1 MAVAI
6 PNFIPE
12 LWSSEILVPLRN
24 GLVYASA
31 DVSNR
36 DYEGFIRSRGDT
48 VHILSIDDVTIRS
61 YTAHGTISW
70 EVLSDDDR
78 TLVIDQADYF
88 AFKVDDIEKAQAIPG
103 FIEAAAETAARGLAE
118 EVDTYVSGLMVDAV
132 DQTGN
137 DLGLIAVDISDNT
150 AYTSLLLALRAEL
163 NANGVPA
170 AGRWVVVPTA
180 VYGALL
186 SDNRFIDAAAG
197 GSTAP
202 LREGFVGR
210 AAGFDIYESQTVPQ
224 PTAGTYHVLAGHK
237 MATTFA
243 DQIPFTGG
251 DRVESIRLENQFGD
265 GVRGLHLYGAKVV
278 RPEALALA
286 SVTVAA

>member
-12 LWSSEILVPLRN
+12 VWSSEILLPLRN
-24 GLVYASA
+24 MLVYGGEGIT
-31 DVSNR
+31 NR
-36 DYEGFIRSRGDT
+36 DYQGDIARAGDT
-48 VHILSIDDVTIRS
+48 VHILSIADPTIRS

-70 EVLSDDDR
+70 ETLDDDDR
-78 TLVIDQADYF
+78 TLVVDQADYF
-88 AFKVDDIEKAQAIPG
+88 AFKVDDIETAQAIPG
-103 FIEAAAETAARGLAE
+103 FIPAASAGAARGLAE
-118 EVDTYVSGLMVDAV
+118 EVDTYISGLMVDAV
-132 DQTGN
+132 DQGAQ
-137 DLGLIAVDISDNT
+137 DLGLIAVDISDNS
-150 AYTSLLLALRAEL
+150 AWALLLALRAEL
-163 NANGVPA
+163 NSNGVPA

-186 SDNRFIDAAAG
+186 ADNRFLDASAS
-197 GSTAP
+197 GSDQA

-210 AAGFDIYESQTVPQ
+210 AAGFDVFESQTVPE
-224 PTAGTYHVLAGHK
+224 PTAGTYHVLAGHR

-243 DQIPFTGG
+243 DSIPIDF
-251 DRVESIRLENQFGD
+251 VESIRLENQFGD
-265 GVRGLHLYGAKVV
+265 GVRGLHVYGAKVV

>member
-12 LWSSEILVPLRN
+12 LWSANILVPLRT
-24 GLVYASA
+24 GLVYASP

-36 DYEGFIRSRGDT
+36 DYEGDIRSRGDT
-48 VHILSIDDVTIRS
+48 VHILSIADVTIRD

-103 FIEAAAETAARGLAE
+103 FVDAATVTAARGLAE
-118 EVDTYVSGLMVDAV
+118 EVDDYVSGLMVAAV
-132 DQTGN
+132 NATAN
-137 DLGLIAVDISDNT
+137 DLGLIAVDISDNS
-150 AYTSLLLALRAEL
+150 AYALLLALRAEM

-186 SDNRFIDAAAG
+186 SDPRFVDASAS
-197 GSTAP
+197 GSTEA

-210 AAGFDIYESQTVPQ
+210 AAGFDIYESQSVPE
-224 PTAGTYHVLAGHK
+224 PTAGTYHVIAGHK

-251 DRVESIRLENQFGD
+251 DRVEALRLENQFGD
-265 GVRGLHLYGAKVV
+265 GIRGLHLYGAKVV